1 MEQSMSKFL
10 KKNIALFC
18 TVCLLVVTLS
28 SFASAE
34 EDEEVYIDSGGVEV
48 LSGTAV
54 TMTGEDTEE
63 LPAVDVPLY
72 SGETLLCVGYKDETG
87 TYVPVRKFCSAVD
100 PSAVIGWDQ
109 EVCAVIVNADG
120 MEISFGLNDHF
131 LTANGRCLYLENG
144 VTNKDGTVYAPLDEL
159 AECFGISLKMDEQT
173 SHVEIVPGEPQYI
186 ETAATYYDEESLYWL
201 SHIINAEAGNQSLEG
216 MIGVGN
222 VVLNRVK
229 DPSCPDTVYDVIF
242 DNRYGVQF
250 SPTVNGTIY
259 DEPNELSVV
268 AAKICMEGYEL
279 VGSSLFFVNPE
290 IGISSWFAS
299 TRTYV
304 ATIGDHAFY
313 A

>member
-28 SFASAE
+28 GFASAE
-34 EDEEVYIDSGGVEV
+34 EDEEVYIDSGVVMV
-48 LSGTAV
+48 LSET
-54 TMTGEDTEE
+54 TESMTGEDTEE
-63 LPAVDVPLY
+63 QPAVDVLVY
-72 SGETLLCVGYKDETG
+72 SDEALLCVGYEDETG
-87 TYVPVRKFCSAVD
+87 IYVPVRKFCAAVD
-100 PSAVIGWDQ
+100 PEAEIGWDQ
-109 EVCAVIVNADG
+109 ETCSVTVDADG
-120 MEISFGLNDHF
+120 LELTIGIDDHY

-144 VTNKDGTVYAPLDEL
+144 VTNRDGTVYAPLAEL
-159 AECFGISLKMDEQT
+159 AECFGLSLTVDEEA
-173 SHVEIVPGEPQYI
+173 SYVEITPGELQYI
-186 ETAATYYDEESLYWL
+186 SSAEAYYGEENLYWL

-229 DPSCPDTVYDVIF
+229 DPSCPDTVYNVIF

-259 DEPNELSVV
+259 DEPNDLSVV
-268 AAKICMEGYEL
+268 AAKICLEGYEL
-279 VGSSLFFVNPE
+279 VGDSLFFVNPE